1 MERKLAAILV
11 ADMVGYSRLMAA
23 DEVGTLARQKAHL
36 GEAIAPRIAE
46 YGDRIVKT
54 TGDGLLAEFSSVV
67 AALRGAV
74 NVQLAMAECDQ
85 VPTRWREV

>member
-1 MERKLAAILV
+1 MERKLAAILE

-23 DEVGTLARQKAHL
+23 DEVGTLVRQKGHL

-46 YGDRIVKT
+46 YGGRIVKT

-67 AALRGAV
+67 DALRGAGT
-74 NVQLAMAECDQ
+74 VQRAPARSSRDTMA
-85 VPTRWREV
+85 